1 MPPPEPARQSA
12 GWMSRGACRREDP
25 ELFFPLTETHAAAG
39 RQIAA
44 AKAVCGRCLVR
55 VTCLAY
61 AMATGQDGVWGGTT
75 GYERHSWRFASRQ
88 QVAPGQAAGTRAAG
102 QLTAPPD
109 RRTR

>member
-1 MPPPEPARQSA
+1 MPAPDPARQSA

-25 ELFFPLTETHAAAG
+25 ELFFPVTETHVSAG

-44 AKAVCGRCLVR
+44 AKAVCGHCLVR

-61 AMATGQDGVWGGTT
+61 ALATGQDGVWGGTT
-75 GYERHSWRFASRQ
+75 GSERRAWRF
-88 QVAPGQAAGTRAAG
+88 AG

-109 RRTR
+109 GRTR